1 MCRLLGVVS
10 SETTTYGFS
19 LRRAKRS
26 LAVLSRAH
34 PDGWGLAVH
43 ARGRGWSTQRHAACA
58 GEDRRFEA
66 LAASVEGETLVA
78 HIRKKTVG
86 PQRVENTHPFRRGRW
101 VFAHNGT
108 LHDLTRITRRTSAA
122 RAREIEGDTDSE
134 RYFAHLLTALDE
146 ASGERERERAAL
158 IEAVRPLVA
167 DPPFTDAGGANFL
180 LGDGRTL
187 YAFRLGRSLHVLD
200 RNRGHAVR
208 LERRFEETVL
218 ETRWSP
224 RRNAVLVASEPVT
237 DEPWQEIPSGSLV
250 AIEEGA
256 RPTLEVLL
264 ASDPPG
270 GG

>member
-19 LRRAKRS
+19 LRRAKKS
-26 LAVLSRAH
+26 LSALSRAH

-58 GEDRRFEA
+58 GEDQRFAA
-66 LAASVEGETLVA
+66 LAGSVEGETLVA

-108 LHDLTRITRRTSAA
+108 LHDLSRLTRRTSAA
-122 RAREIEGDTDSE
+122 RAAEIEGDTDSE

-146 ASGERERERAAL
+146 AGDDHARERAAL
-158 IEAVRPLVA
+158 IDAVRPLVA
-167 DPPFTDAGGANFL
+167 DPPFTENGGANFL
-180 LGDGRTL
+180 LGDGHTL
-187 YAFRLGRSLHVLD
+187 YALRLGRSLHVLD
-200 RNRGHAVR
+200 RNPGHPLR

-218 ETRWSP
+218 ETRWSA
-224 RRNAVLVASEPVT
+224 RRNALLVASEPLT
-237 DEPWQEIPSGSLV
+237 DEPWQEIASGSLV
-250 AIEEGA
+250 AIHGGA
-256 RPTLEVLL
+256 RPTLEVLF
-264 ASDPPG
+264 ASDRSAAG
-270 GG
+270 